1 MTLTSRSSREPA
13 LHCLEL
19 PNPNPN
25 MYIYNNIDQRLV
37 DDRVALFRD
46 QTQRFLNGS
55 LSEDDYR
62 PLRLQNGLYVQRQS
76 PMLRVAIPYGTL
88 SSHQMRALARIA
100 RTWDRGYGH
109 FTTRCNIQFNWVR
122 LAEVP
127 DILAELAKVQMHAIQ
142 TSGNCIRNIT
152 TDPFAGVAEDEI
164 FDPRPYCEIVRQW
177 STLAPEFLYLP
188 RKFKIAIAGGR
199 EDRAAVRFHDIG
211 ALAKRDSDGNPGFEI
226 HVGGGLGR
234 TPMLGQ
240 CIRSFLPRSE
250 LINYFEAILR
260 VYNRYGRRDN
270 KYKARIKILVKDMS
284 PEKFAQEVED
294 EWAYVR
300 SGPNSISNAGFAAME
315 AFFAGPNYLESM
327 PHDPAS
333 LDALRNNRIYSR
345 WVARNVALHRKPGYR
360 IVTLSLKKTGIPPG
374 DATADQMDVIS
385 VLADRFSAGEIRV
398 THEQNLI
405 LPHVAKNDLFEL
417 WAIASAYGLASPNI
431 GLLTDVVCCPGGDF
445 CSLANAKSIPVA
457 TAIQERFDKLD
468 YLFDLGPLELN
479 ISGCVN
485 ACGHH
490 HIGHIGILGVD
501 KNNEEWYQ
509 VTIGGREGNRSN
521 IGRVIGPSFAAADIP
536 ETINTLLKTYV
547 QLRHEGELFIDTVE
561 RVGLTP
567 FKVAVYGG
575 AHEANH

>member
-1 MTLTSRSSREPA
+1 
-13 LHCLEL
+13 
-19 PNPNPN
+19 
-25 MYIYNNIDQRLV
+25 MYLYNDIDQRLV
-37 DDRVALFRD
+37 DDRVSVFRD
-46 QTQRFLNGS
+46 QTRRFLNGS
-55 LSEDDYR
+55 LSEDDFR

-88 SSHQMRALARIA
+88 ASHQMRALARIA

-152 TDPFAGVAEDEI
+152 TDQFAGVADDEI
-164 FDPRPYCEIVRQW
+164 FDPRPYCEIIRQW
-177 STLAPEFLYLP
+177 STLAPEFLFLP
-188 RKFKIAIAGGR
+188 RKFKIAIAGGQ

-211 ALAKRDSDGNPGFEI
+211 ALARVDADGQPGFEI
-226 HVGGGLGR
+226 YVGGGLGR
-234 TPMLGQ
+234 TPMVGQ
-240 CIRSFLPRSE
+240 CLKTFLPRAE

-270 KYKARIKILVKDMS
+270 KYKARIKILVKDLS
-284 PEKFAQEVED
+284 LEGFSREVES
-294 EWAYVR
+294 EWAY
-300 SGPNSISNAGFAAME
+300 SQNGPNTISPAGFGTME
-315 AFFAGPNYLESM
+315 AFFAGPRYAVGL
-327 PHDPAS
+327 PHDPGS
-333 LDALRNNRIYSR
+333 LEAFRQNRAYSR
-345 WVARNVALHRKPGYR
+345 WVERNVALHRQAGYR
-360 IVTLSLKKTGIPPG
+360 IVTLTLKKTGVPPG
-374 DATADQMDVIS
+374 DATADQMDV
-385 VLADRFSAGEIRV
+385 VADLAERYSAGEIRV

-405 LPHVAKNDLFEL
+405 LPHVAQNDLFKL
-417 WAIASAYGLASPNI
+417 WVIASAHGLATANV

-457 TAIQERFDKLD
+457 TAIQERFDRLD

-509 VTIGGREGNRSN
+509 ITLGGREGNRSN

-536 ETINTLLKTYV
+536 ATIGTLLETYV
-547 QLRHEGELFIDTVE
+547 RLRHEGELFIDTVE
-561 RVGLTP
+561 RVGLSP
-567 FKVAVYGG
+567 FKIAVYGSS
-575 AHEANH
+575 HEANH

>member
-1 MTLTSRSSREPA
+1 
-13 LHCLEL
+13 
-19 PNPNPN
+19 
-25 MYIYNNIDQRLV
+25 
-37 DDRVALFRD
+37 
-46 QTQRFLNGS
+46 
-55 LSEDDYR
+55 
-62 PLRLQNGLYVQRQS
+62 
-76 PMLRVAIPYGTL
+76 
-88 SSHQMRALARIA
+88 
-100 RTWDRGYGH
+100 
-109 FTTRCNIQFNWVR
+109 
-122 LAEVP
+122 
-127 DILAELAKVQMHAIQ
+127 
-142 TSGNCIRNIT
+142 
-152 TDPFAGVAEDEI
+152 
-164 FDPRPYCEIVRQW
+164 
-177 STLAPEFLYLP
+177 
-188 RKFKIAIAGGR
+188 
-199 EDRAAVRFHDIG
+199 
-211 ALAKRDSDGNPGFEI
+211 
-226 HVGGGLGR
+226 
-234 TPMLGQ
+234 MLGQ
-240 CIRSFLPRSE
+240 CIKPFLPRAE

-270 KYKARIKILVKDMS
+270 KYKARIKTLVKDLS
-284 PEKFAQEVED
+284 PEKFSQEVED
-294 EWAYVR
+294 EWAYSR
-300 SGPNSISNAGFAAME
+300 SGPNTISNAGYAAME
-315 AFFAGPNYLESM
+315 AFFAGPNYLERI
-327 PHDPAS
+327 PQDPAS

-345 WVARNVALHRKPGYR
+345 WVARNVAQHRKADYR